1 MDKNRDEKEKDENET
16 LTEKEKKEKTG
27 TETETGSTVTEKDQ
41 TDTASPDKNESAGA
55 EDENNGDDAECDKKN
70 KRALKTE
77 VKKLKEENEKLTAAF
92 AELDDRY
99 LHMIAEYDN
108 YRRRTTKERE
118 AAYTDAYTDA
128 LKEILPA
135 IDNLERA
142 LAFAGSENRTDD
154 KLTEGVVMT
163 LHQFTEALGHMGI
176 EIIGEKGEKFSPELH
191 NAVMHEED
199 ETKGENEIA
208 EVFQKGYKR
217 EQKVIRHAM
226 VKVVN

>member
-1 MDKNRDEKEKDENET
+1 MDKSRDEKVKDENEA
-16 LTEKEKKEKTG
+16 LTENEIKEKTC
-27 TETETGSTVTEKDQ
+27 ESASAEKNPA
-41 TDTASPDKNESAGA
+41 DTADTDKNETAGTEA
-55 EDENNGDDAECDKKN
+55 ENSGDATEDDKKN
-70 KRALKTE
+70 KRTLKGE
-77 VKKLKEENEKLTAAF
+77 VKKLKEENAKLTADCAD
-92 AELDDRY
+92 LDDRY

-108 YRRRTTKERE
+108 YRRRTAKERE

-142 LAFAGSENRTDD
+142 LSFADAEKRTDD

-163 LHQFTEALGHMGI
+163 LHQFTEALGHMGV
-176 EIIGEKGEKFSPELH
+176 ETVGTKGEKFSPELH

-199 ETKGENEIA
+199 ETMGENEIA

-217 EQKVIRHAM
+217 DQKVIRHAM

>member
-1 MDKNRDEKEKDENET
+1 MDKSRDEKEKNENET
-16 LTEKEKKEKTG
+16 EKEIKEKTDSVAD
-27 TETETGSTVTEKDQ
+27 TKSDSAEKE
-41 TDTASPDKNESAGA
+41 KNESAGT
-55 EDENNGDDAECDKKN
+55 EEENNGDDTSSDTDDDKKS
-70 KRALKTE
+70 KRSLKAE
-77 VKKLKEENEKLTAAF
+77 VRKLKEENAKLTAAR

-142 LAFAGSENRTDD
+142 LAFAGSESKTDN
-154 KLTEGVVMT
+154 KFTEGVVMT

-176 EIIGEKGEKFSPELH
+176 EIVGEKGEKFSPELH

-199 ETKGENEIA
+199 ETKGENEVS

-217 EQKVIRHAM
+217 DQKIIRHAM